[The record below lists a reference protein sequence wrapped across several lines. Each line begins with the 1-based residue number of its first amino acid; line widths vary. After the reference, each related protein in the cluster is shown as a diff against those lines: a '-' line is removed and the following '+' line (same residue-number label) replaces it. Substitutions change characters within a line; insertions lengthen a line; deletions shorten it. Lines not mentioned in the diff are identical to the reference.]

1 LVSSNLAIQQSSWP
15 DGSEDSSMNTS
26 AQQLSAERAQAG
38 DVIHIADPN
47 LRSGFAQVPRP
58 VLRATVLSDKAKL
71 VYTLLLDYAWQQGS
85 CFPGQ
90 QRLASDLFTTV
101 RTIRR
106 ALEEL
111 KRCHFISWKRRG
123 LSQTNVYTI
132 LSLGDNPFLGL
143 DEAERTNMSYQKGTP
158 VSHQKW
164 TKMSDKVDSEILD
177 PDEYLRNSKS
187 EIGKRSTEEINPYA
201 TPSDAAV
208 SPPRVLPFA
217 RTVKS
222 RRSNF
227 TSLAQALTARSSH
240 AKAHREGG
248 VPAVVSDQLRA
259 CVTDIAQEFGDSRHL
274 RSNLTQALH
283 LLQQSSISEVVFVS
297 RLYESRAITKDRRT
311 VGLGRATV
319 SKPMAYFWTVVR
331 DEVGIHANREQAMST
346 LDAPDGLSKQGR
358 GDLDINGQV
367 NG

>member
-1 LVSSNLAIQQSSWP
+1 
-15 DGSEDSSMNTS
+15 MNRS
-26 AQQLSAERAQAG
+26 AQQLSAEQAQTG

-90 QRLASDLFTTV
+90 QRLASDLFTTI

-111 KRCHFISWKRRG
+111 KRCHFIAWKRRG

-143 DEAERTNMSYQKGTP
+143 AEAERTKTSHQKGTP
-158 VSHQKW
+158 VSHQNR

-177 PDEYLRNSKS
+177 TDEYLRNSKS
-187 EIGKRSTEEINPYA
+187 EIGKKITEEA
-201 TPSDAAV
+201 TPDTIPSNAAV
-208 SPPRVLPFA
+208 SPLDVLPTT

-222 RRSNF
+222 RSGTF
-227 TSLAQALTARSSH
+227 TSLAQALTARSGH
-240 AKAHREGG
+240 ANAPSQAG

-283 LLQQSSISEVVFVS
+283 LLEQSGLSESLYVS
-297 RLYESRAITKDRRT
+297 RLYESRAITKDRRRFPSGT
-311 VGLGRATV
+311 ASI
-319 SKPMAYFWTVVR
+319 SKPMAYFWSVVR
-331 DEVGIHANREQAMST
+331 DEMGIQSPSQQIAGMQSPADGPDKGGTGEKGVSAP
-346 LDAPDGLSKQGR
+346 LDG
-358 GDLDINGQV
+358 
-367 NG
+367 

>member
-1 LVSSNLAIQQSSWP
+1 
-15 DGSEDSSMNTS
+15 MNKS

-143 DEAERTNMSYQKGTP
+143 NEAERTKMSDQKRTP
-158 VSHQKW
+158 VSNQKR
-164 TKMSDKVDSEILD
+164 TKMSDKVDSEILY
-177 PDEYLRNSKS
+177 PDEYLRNSKG
-187 EIGKRSTEEINPYA
+187 EIGKKSTEESNPDT
-201 TPSDAAV
+201 TPRDDAV
-208 SPPRVLPFA
+208 SPLHVLPST
-217 RTVKS
+217 RTVES
-222 RRSNF
+222 RSGNF
-227 TSLAQALTARSSH
+227 TSLAQALSARSS
-240 AKAHREGG
+240 RVMEVSESG
-248 VPAVVSDQLRA
+248 VPVVVSDQLRA
-259 CVTDIAQEFGDSRHL
+259 CVIDIAQEFGDSRHL

-283 LLQQSSISEVVFVS
+283 LLQQSGLSESLFIG
-297 RLYESRAITKDRRT
+297 RLYDSRAITKDRRT
-311 VGLGRATV
+311 FPSGTTSI
-319 SKPMAYFWTVVR
+319 SKPMAYFWSVVR
-331 DEVGIHANREQAMST
+331 DEMGVHSPRQQVVGMQSPA
-346 LDAPDGLSKQGR
+346 DAPNKGGTWEKSINAPLDG
-358 GDLDINGQV
+358 
-367 NG
+367 